1 MASYLLLNSY
11 MALHIRNETVSPV
24 PFEYG
29 DENLFLSVFPQFCE
43 KDRTSLKTQIN
54 EQFCNL

>member
-1 MASYLLLNSY
+1 MQSYLLRSLY

-29 DENLFLSVFPQFCE
+29 DETLFLSVFPQFNE
-43 KDRTSLKTQIN
+43 KDRTPLKMQVN
-54 EQFCNL
+54 GQFCNL